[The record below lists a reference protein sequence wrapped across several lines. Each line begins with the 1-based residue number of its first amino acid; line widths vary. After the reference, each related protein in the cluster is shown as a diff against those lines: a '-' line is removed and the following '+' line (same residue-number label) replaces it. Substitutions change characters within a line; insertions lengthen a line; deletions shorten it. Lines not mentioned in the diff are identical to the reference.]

1 MPEKESPPTTF
12 PPPRVALL
20 ALNTPG
26 FQKDR
31 WKSIETQSKM
41 DEAYS
46 LPEFDVGL
54 RLAQNTALIQ
64 LCLFWAPGMPIFW
77 WIGATA
83 FYVTYWPPRLAAP
96 RGIGQTLEGSFSTVS
111 KPNFASKYAFESS
124 RRDLHNALLCT
135 ALKSHFFSQIC

>member
-1 MPEKESPPTTF
+1 MHD
-12 PPPRVALL
+12 RALL
-20 ALNTPG
+20 AAPLRG
-26 FQKDR
+26 AQ
-31 WKSIETQSKM
+31 
-41 DEAYS
+41 
-46 LPEFDVGL
+46 VGL

-111 KPNFASKYAFESS
+111 KPTFASKYAFESS
-124 RRDLHNALLCT
+124 RRDLNTGTPLHRFGIVL
-135 ALKSHFFSQIC
+135 